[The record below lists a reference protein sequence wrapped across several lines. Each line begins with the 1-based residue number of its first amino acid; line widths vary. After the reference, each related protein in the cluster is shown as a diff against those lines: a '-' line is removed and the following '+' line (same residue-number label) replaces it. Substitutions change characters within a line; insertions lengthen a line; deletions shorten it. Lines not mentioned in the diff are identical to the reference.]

1 MHSVI
6 QTVDCLISL
15 SVLWKALANKQDLVE
30 KLHYIDTKVEVV
42 MMTKL
47 QGTWVLVVA
56 KAVLDVALSVAAS
69 VILSL
74 LLLAGDVEENP
85 GPIGGIITT
94 ILYITLLDDMIIIS
108 IQKLPDIMHNV
119 KLMSVHIDIDFDSID
134 TTELSKLFY
143 AYASTA

>member
-15 SVLWKALANKQDLVE
+15 SILWKALANKQDLVE

-47 QGTWVLVVA
+47 QGTWVLAVA

-74 LLLAGDVEENP
+74 LLISGDVEENP
-85 GPIGGIITT
+85 GPVGGILNFQGLYYNIIVITT
-94 ILYITLLDDMIIIS
+94 CINMTLCCYIS
-108 IQKLPDIMHNV
+108 A
-119 KLMSVHIDIDFDSID
+119 DIDYKSVDNSQI
-134 TTELSKLFY
+134 LSK
-143 AYASTA
+143 